1 MWHFWGGHYHIRLS
15 KVPIF
20 DKIIVENELTRA
32 GSLEKNI
39 SKKNFGDFL
48 DFRPRKWNKKKYRI
62 DGLAAKNFHMPKMWY
77 FSLFR
82 PIFPPCGGVEGGKW
96 AKFTFSIFLVPT
108 WWDLAIK
115 RKIQFRSQKS
125 CLFDTHGPPRYA
137 QGYMCC
143 SLVSRCLL
151 CPVASVTYYIT
162 PPGGLLVI
170 RRASELAWSRIS
182 TRTYASLASFVP

>member
-1 MWHFWGGHYHIRLS
+1 MRKITFIGFSILNRLCMKLEKFYRHIWKILGVIITPFLSENTENCHYWKNMTYQKNLWKSLKSKKSSFGGFSIINEVYMKHKIFFGHMWHFWGGHYHIRLS

-39 SKKNFGDFL
+39 SKNFFGDFL

-82 PIFPPCGGVEGGKW
+82 PIFPPCGGWRGENGQNLH
-96 AKFTFSIFLVPT
+96 FPYF
-108 WWDLAIK
+108 
-115 RKIQFRSQKS
+115 
-125 CLFDTHGPPRYA
+125 
-137 QGYMCC
+137 
-143 SLVSRCLL
+143 
-151 CPVASVTYYIT
+151 
-162 PPGGLLVI
+162 
-170 RRASELAWSRIS
+170 
-182 TRTYASLASFVP
+182 